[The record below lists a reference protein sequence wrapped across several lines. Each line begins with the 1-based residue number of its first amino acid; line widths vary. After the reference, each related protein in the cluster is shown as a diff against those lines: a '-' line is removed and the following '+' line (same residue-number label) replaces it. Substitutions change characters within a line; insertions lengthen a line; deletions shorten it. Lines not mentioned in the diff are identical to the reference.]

1 MTFNSFMNKVI
12 ITKTLKPSRFVNDQY
27 FSNRNTCHKAVVAKY
42 SKHQYPFD
50 NPINLKNTE
59 HI

>member
-1 MTFNSFMNKVI
+1 MNKVI